1 MFQYLLKQWAAL
13 KVFPDCLLKLQI
25 PNILCYSPM
34 SNLRWICTQKCQLQW
49 VAVDIYLTSS
59 WFRKY
64 PLPATSTL
72 TNSCQFTLKLLF
84 EFHVYNFN
92 LVFLFEF
99 HYLSKNEEETKK
111 VVDEEEYKGMFVNF
125 YFYFYC
131 ERMLSTLKLFC
142 QKIIQVKRLR
152 TKSELRKISSPL

>member
-1 MFQYLLKQWAAL
+1 MFY
-13 KVFPDCLLKLQI
+13 
-25 PNILCYSPM
+25 
-34 SNLRWICTQKCQLQW
+34 
-49 VAVDIYLTSS
+49 
-59 WFRKY
+59 
-64 PLPATSTL
+64 
-72 TNSCQFTLKLLF
+72 
-84 EFHVYNFN
+84 

-131 ERMLSTLKLFC
+131 ERMLSTLKLFRL
-142 QKIIQVKRLR
+142 KIIQVKRLR

>member
-1 MFQYLLKQWAAL
+1 M
-13 KVFPDCLLKLQI
+13 
-25 PNILCYSPM
+25 
-34 SNLRWICTQKCQLQW
+34 
-49 VAVDIYLTSS
+49 
-59 WFRKY
+59 
-64 PLPATSTL
+64 
-72 TNSCQFTLKLLF
+72 F

-131 ERMLSTLKLFC
+131 ERMLSTLKLFRLKNNTS
-142 QKIIQVKRLR
+142 QKVKN
-152 TKSELRKISSPL
+152 KIRIKEDKQPLVSKKYVVYVSYPLTPRSD